1 MEFFEGNAMNVVLEL
16 KLREGCQVPRLHLP
30 VSLVDE
36 SRIRL
41 AGQDF
46 TSIPSFKT
54 RQHKCRDRMIEEG
67 FDENK
72 ELYEVRNVRIK
83 YYPLASSIIPATT
96 PLSVMISPPLCNSID
111 KFLLRTAEWPLKPI
125 GGLWY
130 PQSSL
135 GEYEVRCGIEGT
147 SAAGTADQTQSYN
160 GGRRVQG
167 RIAYCYTNPT
177 GPKRAC
183 DL

>member
-1 MEFFEGNAMNVVLEL
+1 MNVVLEL